1 MKHTKMMRVLAAGI
15 VSAFVLAATGIVG
28 NDVSVVEAAPAAMN
42 VQASISGKDV
52 NVVASATAA
61 PASDDGMLYLFAE
74 PIYSDTI
81 TTNALAS
88 APAAANATFTTPLNA
103 DSADSRLYSKF
114 FVAAVQ
120 GGQYVP
126 LNPGAYIVNPEA
138 IATNTFART
147 ETGLK
152 GLLIDPAKLSNGELQ
167 DLGVKQVLYN
177 ISVNRML
184 GPTDNP
190 SYPTINYTYNGK
202 TYQMNGVL
210 VAEYEHIF
218 GTLSRNGIQIT
229 AIFLNENNGRNGHFL
244 HPLSR
249 DGFAS
254 PHYALNTAEP
264 QAVEDLIAVASFCA
278 EHYSNEKNGK
288 VDNWIVGNEV
298 NKRYEWNYVNISDLN
313 AYANEYAEAVRL
325 CYNAIKSKNAN
336 AHVNIC
342 TDQQW
347 DRNTREAGKYDAK
360 DFINAFNS
368 AILAGG
374 NIDWGLMNH
383 PYPVPLTWAAYWT
396 GGGYYKNLVKHNEN
410 SAYVTMENIEVLTDY
425 MCRPELLNPA
435 GQVRSIQVGAGYNTS
450 QGENYACAAMVLAY
464 QQAINNQHID
474 TFIFSRQSD
483 IAAEIPQGLVYG
495 LTNVDGSHKT
505 TYDCYK
511 NLDGPNAAAY
521 LQQAL
526 ALRGVSDLSQ
536 VIIPR

>member
-1 MKHTKMMRVLAAGI
+1 MKMKKALRLMAAGLLSALVLAGTGAVRNGADVVQAAG
-15 VSAFVLAATGIVG
+15 S
-28 NDVSVVEAAPAAMN
+28 MN
-42 VQASISGKDV
+42 VAAAISGSNV
-52 NVVASATAA
+52 NVTASATSA
-61 PASDDGMLYLFAE
+61 PVSDDGMLYLFAE
-74 PIYSDTI
+74 PVYSDVI
-81 TTNALAS
+81 STNALAT
-88 APAAANATFTTPLNA
+88 APAAANATFSTPLNA
-103 DSADSRLYSKF
+103 DSADSRLYDKF
-114 FVAAVQ
+114 IVAAVQ

-138 IATNTFART
+138 IATHTFART

-152 GLLIDPAKLSNGELQ
+152 GLLIDPSKLTNGELQ

-190 SYPTINYTYNGK
+190 SYPTINYNYNGK

-218 GTLSRNGIQIT
+218 GTLSKNGIQIT

-254 PHYALNTAEP
+254 PHYALNTAEQ
-264 QAVEDLIAVASFCA
+264 QAVEDLAAVASFCA
-278 EHYSNEKNGK
+278 EHYSNSKNGK

-298 NKRYEWNYVNISDLN
+298 NKRYEWNYVNISDIN
-313 AYANEYAEAVRL
+313 AYANEYAEAVRI

-360 DFINAFNS
+360 DFINAFNN
-368 AILAGG
+368 AIVAGG

-410 SAYVTMENIEVLTDY
+410 SPYVTMENIEVMTDY
-425 MCRPELLNPA
+425 MCRPELLSPT

-464 QQAINNQHID
+464 QQAVNNQHID

-483 IAAEIPQGLVYG
+483 IAEEIPQGLVYG

-511 NLDGPNAAAY
+511 NLDGPQAAAY
-521 LQQAL
+521 IQQAL
-526 ALRGVSDLSQ
+526 ALRGASDLSQ

>member
-1 MKHTKMMRVLAAGI
+1 MSFKKNVKRLTAAILSVLLLAGSGAVGGDASVVQAAGQ
-15 VSAFVLAATGIVG
+15 
-28 NDVSVVEAAPAAMN
+28 MN
-42 VQASISGKDV
+42 VAAAISGSDV
-52 NVVASATAA
+52 NVTASATSA

-74 PIYSDTI
+74 PIYSDGI
-81 TTNALAS
+81 STNPLAS
-88 APAAANATFTTPLNA
+88 APAAANATFTTPLHAN
-103 DSADSRLYSKF
+103 SADSRLYDKF
-114 FVAAVQ
+114 VVAALQ
-120 GGQYVP
+120 GGSYVP
-126 LNPGAYIVNPEA
+126 LNAGAFITNPEA
-138 IATNTFART
+138 IATKTFART

-152 GLLIDPAKLSNGELQ
+152 GLLIDPAKLTNGELQ

-202 TYQMNGVL
+202 SFQFNGVL
-210 VAEYEHIF
+210 VAEYDNIF
-218 GTLSRNGIQIT
+218 GTLSKNGIQIT
-229 AIFLNENNGRNGHFL
+229 AILLNENNGRNGHL
-244 HPLSR
+244 IHPLAR
-249 DGFAS
+249 DGFVS
-254 PHYALNTAEP
+254 PHYAFNTAEEIGV
-264 QAVEDLIAVASFCA
+264 QDLTAVAAFLA
-278 EHYSNEKNGK
+278 ERYSDSAHGK

-313 AYANEYAEAVRL
+313 AYANEYAESVRL
-325 CYNAIKSKNAN
+325 CYNAIKSRNAN

-347 DRNTREAGKYDAK
+347 DRNTKEAGKYDAK
-360 DFINAFNS
+360 DFINAFNN
-368 AILAGG
+368 AIVAGG

-396 GGGYYKNLVKHNEN
+396 GGAYYKRLVNHTEN

-425 MCRPELLNPA
+425 MSRPELLSPT
-435 GQVRSIQVGAGYNTS
+435 GQVRSIQVGAGYNTC
-450 QGENYACAAMVLAY
+450 QGEDYACAAMVLAY
-464 QQAINNQHID
+464 QQAANNQHID

-483 IAAEIPQGLVYG
+483 IAEEIPQGLMYG

-536 VIIPR
+536 VISPR